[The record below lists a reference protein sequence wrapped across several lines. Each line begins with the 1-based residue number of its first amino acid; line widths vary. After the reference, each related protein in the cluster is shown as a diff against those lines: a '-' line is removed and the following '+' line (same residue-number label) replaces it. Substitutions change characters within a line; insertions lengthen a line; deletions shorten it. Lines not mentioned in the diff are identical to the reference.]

1 MNDTAAGRISPV
13 TLPDPGWRYLIL
25 FQSWS
30 QFVSWG
36 GLMGVTLS
44 LVALVIGL
52 VGDARLI
59 PETIAWGAFGGAWSL
74 LFATKAQFSIRG
86 AVPSEKTEI
95 EKILTDCLYIEQQPV
110 GQEKRFGQNQ
120 PSWLRWG
127 DSDVTIVVRN
137 GALVCTGPQLVIRR
151 MRSMLLR
158 SC

>member
-13 TLPDPGWRYLIL
+13 TLPDPAWRYLIL
-25 FQSWS
+25 FQSWN
-30 QFVSWG
+30 QFVSWS

-52 VGDARLI
+52 VGDSRLI
-59 PETIAWGAFGGAWSL
+59 QETIAWGAFGGAWSL
-74 LFATKAQFSIRG
+74 LFATRAQFSIRG
-86 AVPSEKTEI
+86 AVASEKA
-95 EKILTDCLYIEQQPV
+95 KIDKVLKDCLYTEQKPV
-110 GQEKRFGQNQ
+110 GQEKRFGQKL
-120 PSWLRWG
+120 PAWLRWS

-151 MRSMLLR
+151 MRRTLLR